1 VTDPA
6 TGEPTV
12 PDPVRPGEV
21 LPLDGTITSNAG
33 RATVRLRVEN
43 TGDRPVQVGSHYHF
57 AEANPALDFDRGAAR
72 GFHLDVAA
80 GTSVRF
86 EPGVSREVDLVAYGG
101 DRVVW
106 GFRGEVAG
114 PLGAGAGR
122 DGEGDDRG

>member
-1 VTDPA
+1 V

-21 LPLDGTITSNAG
+21 LPVDGTITLNAG
-33 RATVRLRVEN
+33 RPAVRLTVEN

-57 AEANPALDFDRGAAR
+57 AETNPALAFDRATAR

-86 EPGVSREVDLVAYGG
+86 EPGLSREVDLVAYGG
-101 DRVVW
+101 DRVAW

-114 PLGAGAGR
+114 PLDPAASGDA
-122 DGEGDDRG
+122 EGDDRG